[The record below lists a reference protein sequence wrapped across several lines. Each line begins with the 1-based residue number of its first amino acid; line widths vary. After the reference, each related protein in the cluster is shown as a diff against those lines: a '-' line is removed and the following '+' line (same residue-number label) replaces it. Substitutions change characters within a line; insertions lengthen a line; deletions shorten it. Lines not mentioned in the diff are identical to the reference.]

1 MKGDNDWFNDLK
13 GEVNNNTAN
22 FSAFK
27 SFVLDELQKIK
38 NKVYSLGIQNPD
50 GSGFVKHLK
59 QKIKFLREKIS
70 SESVIKHKQS
80 WKSQI

>member
-1 MKGDNDWFNDLK
+1 MEPYTKGDNDRFNDLK

-22 FSAFK
+22 FFAFK
-27 SFVLDELQKIK
+27 SFVLDELHKIK
-38 NKVYSLGIQNPD
+38 NKVYSLCIQNPD

-59 QKIKFLREKIS
+59 QKIKFLREEIS

-80 WKSQI
+80 